1 MIKADDGQQLNIGYA
16 CLALG
21 VIGTAMKTCRL
32 EGATPERIETLT
44 AGNLNALETLIRYNA
59 HNSIRLFRI
68 SSDLVPFGSHPSKP
82 FAWQYAFASRLS
94 EIGKLIKASSMRV
107 SMHPGQYTVLNSTN
121 PVVIQRAI
129 DDLVY
134 HERVLS
140 GLKTDSASKIVLHIG
155 GVFSNKKE
163 ALQRFCTH
171 FIYLDDAVKRRL
183 VIENDD
189 RCFHIGDVLETAVKL
204 KIPVVFDTLHHQING
219 CGAKAPYEWIDLC
232 RATWRSQDGT
242 QKIHYAQQDE
252 TKRPGAH
259 SKTIRVSAFLDFAQ
273 QLKNERIDIMLE
285 VKDKNLSAVKCALCL
300 DQNGCIKTLE
310 KQWRLYKYLV
320 LEKNPSGYSAIREL
334 LKDKS
339 AYPAAAFFEII
350 DTSREMAENTG
361 FAVNA
366 AQQVWNC
373 FKTLC
378 TPAEKAIFKKLIN
391 SYRSGQNSFSRVKSY
406 LFKLSVK
413 YNTTYLTDS
422 YFFIGE

>member
-1 MIKADDGQQLNIGYA
+1 MIVGIILIRILPIDTERVIMTTADDGRLINIGYA

-21 VIGTAMKTCRL
+21 IPNTAMKTCRL
-32 EGATPERIETLT
+32 ENATPERLETLT
-44 AGNLNALETLIRYNA
+44 AGNLNALENLIRYNA
-59 HNSIRLFRI
+59 HNGIRLFRI

-82 FAWQYAFASRLS
+82 FAWQDAFASRLS
-94 EIGKLIKASSMRV
+94 DIGRLIKASSMRV

-121 PVVIQRAI
+121 PVVVERAI

-140 GLKTDSASKIVLHIG
+140 SLQTDSASKIVLHIG
-155 GVFSNKKE
+155 GVFGNKKE

-171 FIYLDDAVKRRL
+171 FAYLDDAVKRRL

-189 RCFHIGDVLETAVKL
+189 RYFHVGDVLETAEKL
-204 KIPVVFDTLHHQING
+204 KIPMVFDNLHHQING
-219 CGAKAPYEWIDLC
+219 YGAKNPYEWIDLC
-232 RATWRSQDGT
+232 RTTWRSMDGT

-273 QLKNERIDIMLE
+273 QLKDERIDIMLE

-300 DQNGCIKTLE
+300 EQNGCITTLE

-350 DTSREMAENTG
+350 DASLGMQENKG

-366 AQQVWNC
+366 AAR
-373 FKTLC
+373 LG
-378 TPAEKAIFKKLIN
+378 L
-391 SYRSGQNSFSRVKSY
+391 
-406 LFKLSVK
+406 L
-413 YNTTYLTDS
+413 
-422 YFFIGE
+422 